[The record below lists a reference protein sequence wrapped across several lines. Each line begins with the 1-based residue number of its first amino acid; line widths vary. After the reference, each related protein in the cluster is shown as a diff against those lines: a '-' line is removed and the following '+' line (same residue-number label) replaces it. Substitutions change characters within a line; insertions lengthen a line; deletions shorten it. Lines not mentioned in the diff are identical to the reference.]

1 MKLKAVDVSD
11 LLGAPDIWALNN
23 PVNIAL
29 HCCCCRP
36 FCILSAAAVFT
47 PLSLSSRPSL
57 HSYCLL
63 LHQGYAVI
71 DNVFGSDTTAQLKQ
85 ELLSVY
91 SQGLMHMNHTH
102 LVNKGATKLLK
113 KSQIHEA
120 ELTLDPSI
128 QQAAPLIS
136 QLNTDRTLA
145 TMLSLHVPQLRL
157 ESQAIKMQHNKGM
170 HFITTPRSN
179 STKHLS
185 LWLTYG

>member
-1 MKLKAVDVSD
+1 
-11 LLGAPDIWALNN
+11 
-23 PVNIAL
+23 
-29 HCCCCRP
+29 
-36 FCILSAAAVFT
+36 
-47 PLSLSSRPSL
+47 
-57 HSYCLL
+57 LL

-179 STKHLS
+179 STQHLS